1 MVCSVLVIA
10 GSTDVQL
17 GVGITVVVVVQE
29 YLDCDAVADTATVCD
44 VVCGKSWEVLQAT
57 RWEIAILY
65 VQTSCG
71 VHEVVKGVP
80 SMGSFWLSAKSGC
93 AQWT

>member
-29 YLDCDAVADTATVCD
+29 YLDCR
-44 VVCGKSWEVLQAT
+44 CGGRHGDGMRCGVWEVVGGAPSDKVGNRDPLRADFL
-57 RWEIAILY
+57 RCARSSEGSA
-65 VQTSCG
+65 VNG
-71 VHEVVKGVP
+71 VV
-80 SMGSFWLSAKSGC
+80 L
-93 AQWT
+93 AQC

>member
-29 YLDCDAVADTATVCD
+29 YLDCK
-44 VVCGKSWEVLQAT
+44 CGGRHGDGMRCGVWEVVGGAP
-57 RWEIAILY
+57 
-65 VQTSCG
+65 SD
-71 VHEVVKGVP
+71 KG
-80 SMGSFWLSAKSGC
+80 AKSRSFTC
-93 AQWT
+93 RLLAVCTK